1 MRKHIL
7 KVSKQP
13 YREDSG
19 LTFWVYK
26 PIQMGQPY
34 PGEHGY
40 EYVEHYEKLSFYDEV
55 KVGSQVRYFDKSET
69 DYAVYFEING
79 EYSPGT
85 LTEIAKE
92 VSTGENIYREQYE
105 AFLLKAKDKVRLI
118 KVSD

>member
-7 KVSKQP
+7 KVNKQP

-34 PGEHGY
+34 PGALGY
-40 EYVEHYEKLSFYDEV
+40 EYVEHYEKLSFYDEE
-55 KVGSQVRYFDKSET
+55 KVGSQVRYLDKSET
-69 DYAVYFEING
+69 DYAVFFELDG
-79 EYSPGT
+79 DYSPGR

-92 VSTGENIYREQYE
+92 VSTDTKPYQEQYE
-105 AFLLKAKDKVRLI
+105 AFLLMAREEVQLTKVI
-118 KVSD
+118 E